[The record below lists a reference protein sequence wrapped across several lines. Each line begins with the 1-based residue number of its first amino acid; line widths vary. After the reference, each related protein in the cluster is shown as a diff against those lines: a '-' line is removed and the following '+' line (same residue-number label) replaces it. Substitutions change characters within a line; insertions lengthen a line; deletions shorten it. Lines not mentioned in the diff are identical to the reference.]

1 MLRPRYDLTAS
12 GEKMKRIR
20 MNKGI
25 TVRQVMDYLGLTSVQ
40 AIYKWE
46 SGKCYPQADNL
57 LAIAKLYQVSPFE
70 LMAEEVPRYD

>member
-25 TVRQVMDYLGLTSVQ
+25 TVRQVMDYLGLTSMQ

-46 SGKCYPQADNL
+46 SGNCYPQADNL
-57 LAIAKLYQVSPFE
+57 LALAKLYQVSPFE
-70 LMAEEVPRYD
+70 LMAEEVPRQ